1 MKQLLV
7 GAVLATL
14 LACPAMPPPP
24 PPSCDG
30 GCPDTDAGTG
40 GCGPGTF
47 TTSTGQCQ
55 RVGWTT
61 CDAGFTTDPTGWTCR
76 AVVERC
82 DAGQAAFPGEGCS
95 ALGWSVCPA
104 GFTPTATSCEP
115 VLPSAACTGATRA
128 ALGQTNCVPVGD
140 CSAPFPPPAA
150 TVFVDADGGVDATH
164 FRTIAAALSAAPAGA
179 TIAIADG
186 RYAESLKP
194 TRPVKLVGRCPSRVS
209 LVGNPGIELIR
220 TRDVE
225 LESLTV
231 RDSILAARLEL
242 GASLRLRHVVL
253 EDNLR
258 SGIQALDR
266 GTQVVL
272 DDVVIRGTAPDP
284 ATATFGQ
291 GIAMGSAAQLTLT
304 DVELRGNGET
314 ALFLNQAGTAATLTR
329 VLVSDTQPRASTGRL
344 GWGIAVQAGASL
356 TATQLVVQDNLGVG
370 ILIAQRGS
378 SATLTDTVV
387 RRIAE
392 STDATG
398 AAFGFGVSAQAAT
411 LTWTGGAIEDV
422 TGGLLDVQGT
432 EGVATVRNVTGQRTL
447 AGGAPRFGVEARN
460 GAKVT
465 LERVWLA
472 NLTSSGVLAL
482 DRSEVTIDHLAVA
495 GVTGIGLRAQGG
507 RITGTAVDVRNHTE
521 AGALASLTGQLQL
534 SRSVLA
540 NAASTT
546 ADGGLGLGASASQN
560 SSLTLDECLLDNNLT
575 AGVYVRDPGSRGT
588 VTRSELRGTR
598 LDANG
603 EFGQGVIVE
612 SGAKVTM
619 DDVAVSQ
626 NHTSGVQ
633 VAGAASELTM
643 TRVTVLGTLPLG
655 SGSRGRGANV
665 AFGAAMRSTS
675 SAFVDNQ
682 QVGLFAFQSRI
693 EATDTLVRGTRA
705 DPDGRYGNGIEALT
719 DGVISFVK
727 GAIDRSESI
736 GAVFAE
742 GAGLI
747 DGTRM
752 TNNTI
757 ALHAQ
762 DGTTIVE
769 LPAPPVSLGNR
780 QVVVT
785 GSTSFEGN
793 QSRTGS
799 DVVTVPPP

>member
-1 MKQLLV
+1 MRWLVV
-7 GAVLATL
+7 GAVCATL
-14 LACPAMPPPP
+14 FACPAMPPPP
-24 PPSCDG
+24 PVGCDG
-30 GCPDTDAGTG
+30 GCAADAGSS

-47 TTSTGQCQ
+47 TTAAGQCQ
-55 RVGWTT
+55 PVGWTS
-61 CDAGFTTDPTGWTCR
+61 CDGGFTADPTGWTCR

-82 DAGQAAFPGEGCS
+82 DAGSSSFPGEGCA
-95 ALGWSVCPA
+95 ALGWTTCPSD
-104 GFTPTATSCEP
+104 FTRTATSCDP
-115 VLPSAACTGATRA
+115 VLPSAPCLGATRA
-128 ALGQTNCVPVGD
+128 ALGQTTCVPVGD
-140 CSAPFPPPAA
+140 CTAPFPPTAA
-150 TVFVDADGGVDATH
+150 TFFVDADAGVDATH
-164 FRTIAAALSAAPAGA
+164 FRTIVAALTAAPAGA
-179 TIAIADG
+179 TIAIAEG

-194 TRPVKLVGRCPSRVS
+194 TKPVKLIGRCSARVS
-209 LVGNPGIELIR
+209 IVGNPGLELIR

-225 LESLTV
+225 LEHVTV

-242 GASLRLRHVVL
+242 GASLTLRHVIL

-272 DDVVIRGTAPDP
+272 DDVVIRGTGPDP

-291 GIAMGSAAQLTLT
+291 GIALGSAAQLTLT

-329 VLVSDTQPRASTGRL
+329 VVVSDTQPRASTGKL

-356 TATQLVVQDNLGVG
+356 TASQLVVQDSRGVG
-370 ILIAQRGS
+370 ILVAQRGS
-378 SATLTDTVV
+378 TATLTDTVV
-387 RRIAE
+387 RRVAE
-392 STDATG
+392 STDTAG
-398 AAFGFGVSAQAAT
+398 APFGFGVSAQAGT

-422 TGGLLDVQGT
+422 TGGLLDVQGAD
-432 EGVATVRNVTGQRTL
+432 GIATVRNVSGQRTV
-447 AGGAPRFGVEARN
+447 AGAAPRFGVEARN
-460 GAKVT
+460 GCKVT
-465 LERVWLA
+465 LERVSLA
-472 NLTSSGVLAL
+472 NLRSSGVLAL
-482 DRSEVTIDHLAVA
+482 DRSEVTIDHLAVSN
-495 GVTGIGLRAQGG
+495 VDGIGLRAQGG
-507 RITGTAVDVRNHTE
+507 RITGTAVEVRGHTE
-521 AGALASLTGQLQL
+521 AGVLASLTGQLQL
-534 SRSVLA
+534 TRSVLA
-540 NAASTT
+540 STT
-546 ADGGLGLGASASQN
+546 PSAADGGLGIGASASQN
-560 SSLTLDECLLDNNLT
+560 SSVTLDECLIVDTIT
-575 AGVYVRDPGSRGT
+575 AGLYVRDPGSTGAI
-588 VTRSELRGTR
+588 TRSEIRGTR

-619 DDVAVSQ
+619 EDVAVSQ

-633 VAGAASELTM
+633 AAGASSELTM
-643 TRVTVLGTLPLG
+643 TRVTVLGTRPLG

-665 AFGAAMRSTS
+665 AFGAVMRSTS

-693 EATDTLVRGTRA
+693 DATDTLVRGTRA
-705 DPDGRYGNGIEALT
+705 DPDGRYGNGLEALT

-727 GAIDRSESI
+727 GAIDRSASI

-752 TNNTI
+752 TNNTV

-769 LPAPPVSLGNR
+769 LPAPPISLGSR
-780 QVVVT
+780 QVVIT
-785 GSTSFEGN
+785 GGTSFDGN
-793 QSRTGS
+793 QSRTS
-799 DVVTVPPP
+799 ADLVTVPPP